1 MSKKNQNAVSAYN
14 NVHVNYKNLVGFA
27 LTIWENAR
35 GTHHFWS
42 CQNEEFSVWVKLKV
56 PVSPYQE
63 PNGLENI
70 QSAFYYN

>member
-14 NVHVNYKNLVGFA
+14 NFHVNYKNLVGFA

-42 CQNEEFSVWVKLKV
+42 CQNEEFSV
-56 PVSPYQE
+56 
-63 PNGLENI
+63 
-70 QSAFYYN
+70 